1 VSTEIADNPAAERYE
16 ILVEGHLAG
25 FISYALDGERITM
38 WHTEIEP
45 EYGGRGLAG
54 ELAKVALD
62 DVKQRAL
69 ALVPLCPFVA
79 KFVRRHRE
87 EYLDTVAPDYRERVL
102 AAR

>member
-1 VSTEIADNPAAERYE
+1 MSTEIADNPTEQRYE

-45 EYGGRGLAG
+45 EYEGRGLAS

-62 DVKQRAL
+62 DVKQRGL
-69 ALVPLCPFVA
+69 SLVPLCPFVA
-79 KFVRRHRE
+79 KYVRRHPE
-87 EYLDTVAPDYRERVL
+87 EYLQIVAPDHRQKL
-102 AAR
+102 AADS